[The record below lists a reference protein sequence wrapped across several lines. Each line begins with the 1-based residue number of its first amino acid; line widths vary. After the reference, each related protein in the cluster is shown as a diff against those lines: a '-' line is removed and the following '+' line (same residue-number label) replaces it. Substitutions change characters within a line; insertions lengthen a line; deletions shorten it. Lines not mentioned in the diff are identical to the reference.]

1 MNKRLEQIYKEDQ
14 QDRVNPVF
22 FKTPIIFRKRD
33 EKRRWL
39 VEKMIKENK
48 IKTGRDFY
56 IAAMIFHH
64 GHKIIHAK
72 KAIKLAQKSTL
83 KRYGKA
89 RWLFAAATDRLLTK
103 QEKKQKYGTQFF
115 KKSAR
120 SKVILLPV
128 DKNTTDKER
137 AYFNVP
143 PLAEIKK
150 SLIKLNRKK

>member
-1 MNKRLEQIYKEDQ
+1 MNKKLEQIYKEDQ
-14 QDRVNPVF
+14 QDRTNPVF

-39 VEKMIKENK
+39 VDEMIEKKK

-72 KAIKLAQKSTL
+72 KAIKLAQNSIL

-103 QEKKQKYGTQFF
+103 QGKKQKYGTQFF

-120 SKVILLPV
+120 SKITLLPIN
-128 DKNTTDKER
+128 KKTTDEER
-137 AYFNVP
+137 VYFNVP
-143 PLAEIKK
+143 RLIEIKK
-150 SLIKLNRKK
+150 SLVKLNRKK